1 MPENS
6 TIDDAIY
13 RLGVLKAV
21 SAGLKDAEEGRVFDH
36 EELFDELLPDEI

>member
-1 MPENS
+1 MVTSHDLTTRKKIVDVIQRLPEDS

-21 SAGLKDAEEGRVFDH
+21 SEGL
-36 EELFDELLPDEI
+36 